1 LPRIICIRLSARPAP
16 SFPAPTLA
24 DLLDANTVCG
34 ILASHALA
42 LAVLPR
48 LDGGADVGRLT
59 PAPPALPYAQVFQPA
74 SLFLHRGAQHL
85 KIRHRLLAAQPTRR
99 GGMAALHTCRRR
111 NSTVVLQTSR
121 TNLPASYISGDLLA
135 PNYLHLLIGKARTS
149 TSRAARH
156 WRPPPPGKGGGGFA
170 RAGGRGGRPGPLSAA
185 RPRSSQIR
193 YSQIS
198 VIN

>member
-1 LPRIICIRLSARPAP
+1 MPRIICIRLSARPAP

-48 LDGGADVGRLT
+48 LDGGADVGRRFT
-59 PAPPALPYAQVFQPA
+59 PAPPALPHAQVFQPA

-99 GGMAALHTCRRR
+99 GGMAALHTYLCR

-121 TNLPASYISGDLLA
+121 ANLPALYISRDLLA
-135 PNYLHLLIGKARTS
+135 PNHLHPLIGKARTS
-149 TSRAARH
+149 PSRAARH
-156 WRPPPPGKGGGGFA
+156 WRPPPPGRGGGLCKSWGS
-170 RAGGRGGRPGPLSAA
+170 RGPLGAA
-185 RPRSSQIR
+185 LHRTAPQLSDQIFAN
-193 YSQIS
+193 IS
-198 VIN
+198 